1 VRPEPRRDNPGV
13 SNPRDELQAAIEARR
28 ELGVELEPE
37 LVAGFLDR
45 IDRELDRRIDER
57 LAQRAPARAKGREPL
72 LPVTFVSLGVSIPLL
87 GIGGGIAGLSGII
100 VVCAALVLVNWI
112 VWRST

>member
-1 VRPEPRRDNPGV
+1 VPRRPRRDNPRV
-13 SNPRDELQAAIEARR
+13 SRPRDELEAAIEARR
-28 ELGVELEPE
+28 ELGVEHEPE

-57 LAQRAPARAKGREPL
+57 LAKRAPPARARGREPL

-87 GIGGGIAGLSGII
+87 AIAGGIAGLPGII
-100 VVCAALVLVNWI
+100 AVCVALVLVNWI
-112 VWRST
+112 VWR

>member
-1 VRPEPRRDNPGV
+1 VRREARRDNAV
-13 SNPRDELQAAIEARR
+13 VTTPRDELQAAIEARR
-28 ELGVELEPE
+28 ELGVEREPE

-57 LAQRAPARAKGREPL
+57 LAKRSPPARTRGREPM

-87 GIGGGIAGLSGII
+87 AIAGGIAGLSGII
-100 VVCAALVLVNWI
+100 VVCVALVLVNWL
-112 VWRST
+112 VWR